1 VRCENNLKKRI
12 GYIVG
17 DSASEE
23 TVGGAVRGRGLG
35 CDVRTRC
42 NVIHKETQK
51 KIQRSRKCK
60 NVCDCNVIVLLS
72 VNGGVVQRDGFKL
85 RYLRMRR
92 FEPCFTHFF
101 VLVV

>member
-1 VRCENNLKKRI
+1 MDAL
-12 GYIVG
+12 VG
-17 DSASEE
+17 PD
-23 TVGGAVRGRGLG
+23 
-35 CDVRTRC
+35 
-42 NVIHKETQK
+42 VIHFIK
-51 KIQRSRKCK
+51 KIQRNQKCK

-101 VLVV
+101 LSL